1 MITVNNVSGSGTF
14 QEDKIVSYSYTE
26 DASPFEP
33 QNLEG
38 GAGQVSV
45 TVIADEG
52 PRGTTIAVNNQ
63 IQLTDSEFGSVTF
76 RARQVNISEA
86 SATITGETIQYR
98 LNSTRQAVAQGGS
111 GTTLLEAILYY
122 CELVDVVPQF
132 VTGFADKLQTIEV
145 NFPGWNGNVWEHLK
159 MLCAATPLDDD
170 DNTFMEMYIDD
181 DTLWFRE
188 GATASIDFSEYVM
201 DKSLSIDSY
210 DAAKEVEVFNY
221 NTSYGVNKVVK
232 EQRDQTGTFAI
243 NQNASFSDSMQVEA
257 GETTI
262 KRFKVNASLTSV
274 EQPVVV
280 SQITQLPFPETHGT
294 GEYVVVGSDDYPIDP
309 DQWIGQGGKLE
320 VRLTENFDEIEV
332 RVTAPPSVEMPRAD
346 GEDPED
352 VTLAPYKIGVESS
365 GGTDYPAIYIVGTGV
380 FFEKTSAKFVTGA
393 SEDYV
398 ADISGTSIDNPFITS
413 KRIQVDR
420 GVAAAQAIM
429 GPKMEIS
436 GSIATGVSFGDD
448 LGSIFTDYD
457 GKFRVNNLSF
467 NNSNA
472 SFNASKFITVA
483 DFNSAWSG
491 ATIADFNTTNSGL
504 SFDEFATVPL
514 VRN

>member
-1 MITVNNVSGSGTF
+1 MITVENVSGSGTF
-14 QEDKIVSYSYTE
+14 QEDKIVSYSYSE

-33 QNLEG
+33 QNIEG
-38 GAGQVSV
+38 GAGQVTV

-52 PRGTTIAVNNQ
+52 SRGTRVAVNNK
-63 IQLTDSEFGSVTF
+63 IKVTDTEFGAVSF
-76 RARQVNISEA
+76 RARQVNIGEA
-86 SATITGETIQYR
+86 SATISGETIQYR
-98 LNSTRQAVAQGGS
+98 LNSTRQAAAKGGS

-122 CELVDVVPQF
+122 CELVDVVPEF
-132 VTGFADKLQTIEV
+132 ATGFEAKLGGIEV

-159 MLCAATPLDDD
+159 MLCAATPLDED
-170 DNTFMEMYIDD
+170 DNTFMEMYIED

-188 GATASIDFSEYVM
+188 GASTSIDFSEYVM

-221 NTSYGVNKVVK
+221 NTSYGTSKVITEQGKETNTSSVN
-232 EQRDQTGTFAI
+232 R
-243 NQNASFSDSMQVEA
+243 NASFSDSMQVEA
-257 GETTI
+257 GETVV
-262 KRFKVNASLTSV
+262 KRFKMNASLTSV

-280 SQITQLPFPETHGT
+280 SQITQLPFPETHST

-309 DQWIGQGGKLE
+309 VQWADQGGKLE
-320 VRLTENFDEIEV
+320 IRLTENFDEIEV
-332 RVTAPPSVEMPRAD
+332 LITAPPSVQMQRAD
-346 GEDPED
+346 GEPED

-393 SEDYV
+393 SEEYV
-398 ADISGTSIDNPFITS
+398 AEISSTSIDNPFITS
-413 KRIQVDR
+413 RRIQVDR

-436 GSIATGVSFGDD
+436 GTIATGVSFGEN
-448 LGSIFTDYD
+448 LGAILSDYD
-457 GKFRVNNLSF
+457 GKFRVSNLSYST
-467 NNSNA
+467 SNV
-472 SFNASKFITVA
+472 SFTARKFVSIA
-483 DFNSAWSG
+483 DFNTAWTG

-504 SFDEFATVPL
+504 SFDEFATTPL

>member
-1 MITVNNVSGSGTF
+1 MITVENVSGSGTF
-14 QEDKIVSYSYTE
+14 QEDKIVSYSYSE

-33 QNLEG
+33 QNIEG

-52 PRGTTIAVNNQ
+52 SRGTRVAVNNN
-63 IQLTDSEFGSVTF
+63 IRVTDSEFGTVSF
-76 RARQVNISEA
+76 RARQVNIGDA
-86 SATITGETIQYR
+86 SATISGETIQYR
-98 LNSTRQAVAQGGS
+98 LNSTRQAAAKGGS
-111 GTTLLEAILYY
+111 GTTLLEAVLYY
-122 CELVDVVPQF
+122 CELVDVIPSF
-132 VTGFADKLQTIEV
+132 ATGFSDKLQTIEV

-170 DNTFMEMYIDD
+170 DNTFMEMYIED

-188 GATASIDFSEYVM
+188 GASTSIDFSEYVI

-221 NTSYGVNKVVK
+221 NTSYGANKVVR
-232 EQRDQTGTFAI
+232 EQGADI
-243 NQNASFSDSMQVEA
+243 NTSSVNRNASFADSMQVEA
-257 GETTI
+257 GETVV

-274 EQPVVV
+274 EQPLVV
-280 SQITQLPFPETHGT
+280 SQIIPLPFPDTDSRGQ
-294 GEYVVVGSDDYPIDP
+294 YVVVGSDDYPIDP
-309 DQWIGQGGKLE
+309 EQWEDQGGKLE

-332 RVTAPPSVEMPRAD
+332 IITAPPSVQMQRAD
-346 GEDPED
+346 GDPED

-380 FFEKTSAKFVTGA
+380 FFEKKSTKFVTGA

-398 ADISGTSIDNPFITS
+398 ADISGTSIDNPFITNR
-413 KRIQVDR
+413 RIQVDR

-436 GSIATGVSFGDD
+436 GTIATGVSFGEN
-448 LGSIFTDYD
+448 LGSIFNEYD
-457 GKFRVNNLSF
+457 GKFRVSNLSYST
-467 NNSNA
+467 SNI
-472 SFNASKFITVA
+472 SFTAKKFVTIA
-483 DFNSAWSG
+483 DFNTAWAG
-491 ATIADFNTTNSGL
+491 ATIANFNTTNSGL
-504 SFDEFATVPL
+504 SFDEFATTPL
-514 VRN
+514 VRT

>member
-1 MITVNNVSGSGTF
+1 MITVENVSGSGTF
-14 QEDKIVSYSYTE
+14 QEDKIVSYSYSE

-33 QNLEG
+33 ENING
-38 GAGQVSV
+38 GAGQVSL
-45 TVIADEG
+45 TVIADQG
-52 PRGTTIAVNNQ
+52 SRGTSIAVNNQ

-76 RARQVNISEA
+76 RARQVTIGET

-98 LNSTRQAVAQGGS
+98 LNSTRTAAAQGGPD
-111 GTTLLEAILYY
+111 TTLLDAIVYY
-122 CELVDVVPQF
+122 CGLVNVTPQF
-132 VTGFADKLQTIEV
+132 VTGFSDKLDTLPV
-145 NFPGWNGNVWEHLK
+145 NFPGWKGNVWERLK

-170 DNTFMEMYIDD
+170 DNTFMEMYIDG

-221 NTSYGVNKVVK
+221 NTSYGVDKVVK
-232 EQRDQTGTFAI
+232 EQGGGD
-243 NQNASFSDSMQVEA
+243 NAFVIAKNATFSDAMQVNA
-257 GETTI
+257 GETVI

-274 EQPVVV
+274 KQPEVVA
-280 SQITQLPFPETHGT
+280 SISPLPFPDTHDKGK
-294 GEYVVVGSDDYPIDP
+294 YVVVGYDDYRIEPT
-309 DQWIGQGGKLE
+309 QWTSQGGKLE

-332 RVTAPPSVEMPRAD
+332 RVTAPPSVEMPTAE
-346 GEDPED
+346 GELEE
-352 VTLAPYKIGVESS
+352 VTFAPYRIGVETS
-365 GGTDYPAIYIVGTGV
+365 GDTDYPAIYIVGTGV
-380 FFEKTSAKFVTGA
+380 FFNKTSTKFVTGA

-420 GVAAAQAIM
+420 GVAAAQSIM
-429 GPKMEIS
+429 GPKMEIQ
-436 GSIATGVSFGDD
+436 GSIATGVSFGED
-448 LGSIFTDYD
+448 LGSMLSDYD
-457 GKFRVNNLSF
+457 GKFRVTNLSY
-467 NNSNA
+467 NNSNV
-472 SFNASKFITVA
+472 SFNARKFITIA

>member
-1 MITVNNVSGSGTF
+1 MITVENVSGSGTF
-14 QEDKIVSYSYTE
+14 QEDKIVSYSYSE

-33 QNLEG
+33 QNIEG

-52 PRGTTIAVNNQ
+52 SRGTRVAVNNN
-63 IQLTDSEFGSVTF
+63 IRVTDSEFGTVSF
-76 RARQVNISEA
+76 RARQVSIGDA
-86 SATITGETIQYR
+86 SATISGETIQYR
-98 LNSTRQAVAQGGS
+98 LNSTRQAAAKGGS

-122 CELVDVVPQF
+122 CELVDVIPSF
-132 VTGFADKLQTIEV
+132 ATGFSDKLQTIEV

-170 DNTFMEMYIDD
+170 DNTFMEMYIED

-188 GATASIDFSEYVM
+188 GASTSIDFSEYVI

-221 NTSYGVNKVVK
+221 NTSYGANKVVR
-232 EQRDQTGTFAI
+232 EQGTDI
-243 NQNASFSDSMQVEA
+243 NTSSVNRNASFADSMQVDA
-257 GETTI
+257 GETVV

-274 EQPVVV
+274 EQPLVV
-280 SQITQLPFPETHGT
+280 SQIIPLPFPDTDST
-294 GEYVVVGSDDYPIDP
+294 GQYVVVGSDDYPIDP
-309 DQWIGQGGKLE
+309 EQWEDQGGKLE

-332 RVTAPPSVEMPRAD
+332 IITAPPSVQMQRAD
-346 GEDPED
+346 GDPED

-380 FFEKTSAKFVTGA
+380 FFEKTSTKFVTGA

-398 ADISGTSIDNPFITS
+398 ADISGTSIDNPFITNR
-413 KRIQVDR
+413 RIQVDR

-436 GSIATGVSFGDD
+436 GTIATGVSFGEN
-448 LGSIFTDYD
+448 LGSIFNEYD
-457 GKFRVNNLSF
+457 GKFRVSNLSYST
-467 NNSNA
+467 SNI
-472 SFNASKFITVA
+472 SFTAKKFVTIA
-483 DFNSAWSG
+483 DFNTAWAG
-491 ATIADFNTTNSGL
+491 ATIANFNTTNSGL
-504 SFDEFATVPL
+504 SFDEFATTPL
-514 VRN
+514 VRT

>member
-1 MITVNNVSGSGTF
+1 MIIVDNVSGSGTF
-14 QEDKIVSYSYTE
+14 EEDKIVSYSYTE
-26 DASPFEP
+26 DATPFEP

-38 GAGQVSV
+38 GSGQVSV
-45 TVIADEG
+45 TVIANDG
-52 PRGTTIAVNNQ
+52 PRGTTIAVNNE
-63 IQLTDSEFGSVTF
+63 IQLTDSEFGAVTF
-76 RARQVNISEA
+76 RARQINIGQT

-98 LNSTRQAVAQGGS
+98 LNSTRQAAAQGGS
-111 GTTLLEAILYY
+111 GTTLLEAIIYY
-122 CELVDVVPQF
+122 CGLVDVTPQF
-132 VTGFADKLQTIEV
+132 VTGFADKLQTVEV

-181 DTLWFRE
+181 NTLWFRE
-188 GATASIDFSEYVM
+188 GASASIDFSEYVM

-221 NTSYGVNKVVK
+221 NTSYGASKVVQ
-232 EQRDQTGTFAI
+232 EQGGGNTEFVIAKRAT
-243 NQNASFSDSMQVEA
+243 FSDSMQVNA
-257 GETTI
+257 GETVV
-262 KRFKVNASLTSV
+262 KRFKINASLTSV

-280 SQITQLPFPETHGT
+280 AQITQLPFPSTHST
-294 GEYVVVGSDDYPIDP
+294 GEYVVVGYDDYRIEPT
-309 DQWIGQGGKLE
+309 QWTAQGGKLE

-332 RVTAPPSVEMPRAD
+332 RITAPPSVQMPTAE
-346 GEDPED
+346 GELEE
-352 VTLAPYKIGVESS
+352 VTFGPYKIGVESS
-365 GGTDYPAIYIVGTGV
+365 GDTDYPAIYIVGTGV

-398 ADISGTSIDNPFITS
+398 ADISSPSIDNPFITS

-436 GSIATGVSFGDD
+436 GSLATGVSFGDD

-457 GKFRVNNLSF
+457 GKFRVTNFSY
-467 NNSNA
+467 NNSNV
-472 SFNASKFITVA
+472 SFNARKFITIA
-483 DFNSAWSG
+483 DFNAAWSG

>member
-1 MITVNNVSGSGTF
+1 
-14 QEDKIVSYSYTE
+14 
-26 DASPFEP
+26 
-33 QNLEG
+33 
-38 GAGQVSV
+38 
-45 TVIADEG
+45 
-52 PRGTTIAVNNQ
+52 
-63 IQLTDSEFGSVTF
+63 
-76 RARQVNISEA
+76 
-86 SATITGETIQYR
+86 
-98 LNSTRQAVAQGGS
+98 
-111 GTTLLEAILYY
+111 
-122 CELVDVVPQF
+122 
-132 VTGFADKLQTIEV
+132 
-145 NFPGWNGNVWEHLK
+145 
-159 MLCAATPLDDD
+159 
-170 DNTFMEMYIDD
+170 
-181 DTLWFRE
+181 
-188 GATASIDFSEYVM
+188 M

-221 NTSYGVNKVVK
+221 NTSYGITKVVQ
-232 EQRDQTGTFAI
+232 EQSDQTAKLAI

-257 GETTI
+257 GETVV
-262 KRFKVNASLTSV
+262 KRFKINASLTSV

-280 SQITQLPFPETHGT
+280 GQITQLPFPDTHST

-309 DQWIGQGGKLE
+309 DQWTGQGGRLE

-332 RVTAPPSVEMPRAD
+332 IITAPPSVQMQRAD
-346 GEDPED
+346 GDPED

-380 FFEKTSAKFVTGA
+380 FFKKTSAKFVTGA

-420 GVAAAQAIM
+420 GVAAAQSIM

-448 LGSIFTDYD
+448 LGSILSDYD
-457 GKFRVNNLSF
+457 GKFRITNLSY
-467 NNSNA
+467 NNSNV
-472 SFNASKFITVA
+472 SFNASKFITIA

-491 ATIADFNTTNSGL
+491 ATIADFNTTNTGL

>member
-1 MITVNNVSGSGTF
+1 MITVENVSGSGTF
-14 QEDKIVSYSYTE
+14 QEDKIVNYSYSE

-33 QNLEG
+33 QNIEG

-45 TVIADEG
+45 TVIADSG
-52 PRGTTIAVNNQ
+52 SRGTLVAVNNK
-63 IQLTDSEFGSVTF
+63 IKVTDSEFGAVSF
-76 RARQVNISEA
+76 RARQVNIGDA
-86 SATITGETIQYR
+86 SATISGETIQYR
-98 LNSTRQAVAQGGS
+98 LNSTRQAAAKGGS

-122 CELVDVVPQF
+122 CELVDVTPSF
-132 VTGFADKLQTIEV
+132 ATGFEAKLDGIQV

-159 MLCAATPLDDD
+159 MLCAATPLDED
-170 DNTFMEMYIDD
+170 DNTFMEMYIED

-188 GATASIDFSEYVM
+188 GASTSIDFSDYVI

-221 NTSYGVNKVVK
+221 NTSYGANKVIR
-232 EQRDQTGTFAI
+232 EQGTDI
-243 NQNASFSDSMQVEA
+243 NTSSVNRNASFADSMQVDA
-257 GETTI
+257 GETVV
-262 KRFKVNASLTSV
+262 KRFKMNASLTSV
-274 EQPVVV
+274 QQPVVV
-280 SQITQLPFPETHGT
+280 SQITQLPFPDTHST

-309 DQWIGQGGKLE
+309 DQWKDQGGKLE

-332 RVTAPPSVEMPRAD
+332 IITAPPSVQMQRAD
-346 GEDPED
+346 GEPED

-393 SEDYV
+393 SEEYV
-398 ADISGTSIDNPFITS
+398 ADISSTSIDNPFITS
-413 KRIQVDR
+413 RRIQVDR

-429 GPKMEIS
+429 GPKMQIS
-436 GSIATGVSFGDD
+436 GSIATGVSFGED
-448 LGSIFTDYD
+448 LGSMFSDYD
-457 GKFRVNNLSF
+457 GKFRVTNLSF

-472 SFNASKFITVA
+472 SFNASKFITIA
-483 DFNSAWSG
+483 DFNSAWTG
-491 ATIADFNTTNSGL
+491 ATIANFNTTNSGL
-504 SFDEFATVPL
+504 SFDEFATTPL